1 MCNPQP
7 QAAGRPPIA
16 IVVAM
21 TRNGVIGQAGRLP
34 WDLPADRRLFRQLTT
49 GNTVI
54 MGRLTFASLPG
65 ALAERHNLVVSR
77 TSQRLPGA
85 TVCPGFRDALAV
97 GWRLGR
103 PIFVIGGVE
112 LYRQALPIAD
122 TLHVSWVDG
131 DYPGDRHFPPFDQAA
146 WQPVATTAYPGF
158 QHVVYRRAGAVRPG
172 ELPQSPATSRH
183 P

>member
-1 MCNPQP
+1 MFHPQQ
-7 QAAGRPPIA
+7 QADCRPPMG

-21 TRNGVIGQAGRLP
+21 NRNGVIGQAGRLP

-54 MGRLTFASLPG
+54 MGRLTFVSLPG

-77 TSQRLPGA
+77 TVQRLPGA
-85 TVCPGFRDALAV
+85 TVCPGFREALAV

-122 TLHVSWVDG
+122 TLHVSWVAG
-131 DYPGDRHFPPFDQAA
+131 DYPGDRHFPPFDPAD
-146 WQPVATTAYPGF
+146 WVPGTTTTYPGF
-158 QHVVYRRAGAVRPG
+158 QHVIYRRAGAGRP
-172 ELPQSPATSRH
+172 E
-183 P
+183 

>member
-1 MCNPQP
+1 MRNPQQP
-7 QAAGRPPIA
+7 ADCRPTIA
-16 IVVAM
+16 IIVAM

-97 GWRLGR
+97 GGRLGR

-122 TLHVSWVDG
+122 TLYVSWVDG

-158 QHVVYRRAGAVRPG
+158 QHVVYRRTGAVRPG
-172 ELPQSPATSRH
+172 ERPQTPATSHH

>member
-1 MCNPQP
+1 MLYPQQ
-7 QAAGRPPIA
+7 QADCRPPMG

-77 TSQRLPGA
+77 TVQRLPGA
-85 TVCPGFRDALAV
+85 TVCPGFREALAV

-131 DYPGDRHFPPFDQAA
+131 DYSGDRHFPPLDPAD
-146 WQPVATTAYPGF
+146 WVPVTTTAYPGF
-158 QHVVYRRAGAVRPG
+158 QHVVYRRAGAGRP
-172 ELPQSPATSRH
+172 E
-183 P
+183 

>member
-1 MCNPQP
+1 MFNPQP
-7 QAAGRPPIA
+7 QAAGRPTIG

-21 TRNGVIGQAGRLP
+21 TRNRVIGQAGRLP

-65 ALAERHNLVVSR
+65 ALPERHNLVVSR
-77 TSQRLPGA
+77 TVQRLPGA
-85 TVCPGFRDALAV
+85 TVCPSFLDALAV
-97 GWRLGR
+97 ACRLGR

-131 DYPGDRHFPPFDQAA
+131 DYPGDRHFPPFDPAA
-146 WQPVATTAYPGF
+146 WLPGTPTTYPGF
-158 QHVVYRRAGAVRPG
+158 QHISYRRAGAGRPDW
-172 ELPQSPATSRH
+172 
-183 P
+183 

>member
-1 MCNPQP
+1 MCKPQP
-7 QAAGRPPIA
+7 HAGCRPTMA

-21 TRNGVIGQAGRLP
+21 TRNGVIGRSGSLP
-34 WDLPADRRLFRQLTT
+34 WDLPADRRLFRRLTT

-65 ALAERHNLVVSR
+65 SLAQRHNLVVSR

-85 TVCPGFRDALAV
+85 TVCPGFHEALAA
-97 GWRLGR
+97 GCRLGR

-112 LYRQALPIAD
+112 LYRQALPVAD
-122 TLHVSWVDG
+122 TLHVSWVEG
-131 DYPGDRHFPPFDQAA
+131 DYPGDRRFPPCDPAA

-158 QHVVYRRAGAVRPG
+158 QHVVYRRAGAGQPD
-172 ELPQSPATSRH
+172 
-183 P
+183 